1 MTAEDMT
8 MQALRKEES
17 ELTLRLREGAAAA
30 VPNDPTSS
38 RTVGQSIESMEQEQL
53 ILDHDALGRQQIWTC
68 IWKTL
73 ELCLGLLYYSC
84 LPTWTGMLW
93 HLGKSTIYGRLS
105 HLA

>member
-38 RTVGQSIESMEQEQL
+38 RTVGQSIDLMEQEQP
-53 ILDHDALGRQQIWTC
+53 ILDHDALGRQQIWTNT
-68 IWKTL
+68 WKIL
-73 ELCLGLLYYSC
+73 EFCLGLLFLTFLTSQV
-84 LPTWTGMLW
+84 
-93 HLGKSTIYGRLS
+93 GKWPAGFVRA
-105 HLA
+105 HKEQP